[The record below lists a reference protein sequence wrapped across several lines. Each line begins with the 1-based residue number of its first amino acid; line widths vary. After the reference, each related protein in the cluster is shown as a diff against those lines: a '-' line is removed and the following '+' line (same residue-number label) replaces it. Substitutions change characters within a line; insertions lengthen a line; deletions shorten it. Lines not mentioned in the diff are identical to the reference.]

1 MRALVARR
9 LDGPEAIELIET
21 AAPEPAAGQ
30 IRIKVAAAAINPVDL
45 AVTTGALVEFG
56 LTAARQQFGLGWDV
70 AGTVDAVG
78 PTQNGG
84 RGETTRGGR
93 LHIGD
98 AAVGVADLLGRDLK
112 THAEYVVLDADTV
125 VPAPHRLSLVE
136 SATFG
141 LNGLTALQ
149 AIKALEPEP
158 GQTLL
163 VTGAAGGVG
172 GYAVEIAKYL
182 GLTVIAAASAHDEEL
197 VRLMGAEHF
206 VDRSQDLA
214 TAVRRIA
221 PAGVDALVD
230 AAVVGVGAQEAVRN
244 GGRHVHVQGGPC
256 PPHLRGISV
265 EQILVQANRSDL
277 EELVRLVDAGALST
291 RVADVHPLT
300 EAAAAYKRVAAGGV
314 RGRLVLVP

>member
-9 LDGPEAIELIET
+9 LDGPDAIELIET
-21 AAPEPAAGQ
+21 DVPEPAAGQ
-30 IRIKVAAAAINPVDL
+30 VRIKVAAAAVNPVDL
-45 AVTTGALVEFG
+45 AVSAGMPVEFG

-78 PTQNGG
+78 PTQNDG
-84 RGETTRGGR
+84 RETTRGGR
-93 LHIGD
+93 LRIGD

-112 THAEYVVLDADTV
+112 THAEYVVLDEEAATS
-125 VPAPHRLSLVE
+125 VPRKLALTE
-136 SATFG
+136 AATFG

-206 VDRSQDLA
+206 VDRSQDLT

-221 PAGVDALVD
+221 PGGVDALVD

-265 EQILVQANRSDL
+265 KQLFVQANRSDL
-277 EELVRLVDAGALST
+277 EELVRLVDAGPLST

-300 EAAAAYKRVAAGGV
+300 EAAAAYKRLAAGGV